1 MQKLIIHGDPGIRKN
16 AVIDYDGDDVVCFAI
31 SRQGDWHGPDEPQ
44 LWCVIGTEDER
55 EDFEK
60 RNYVPHWLD
69 TESVD
74 AEAIDI
80 IKRADEVAVS

>member
-1 MQKLIIHGDPGIRKN
+1 MKRLIIHGNPGIRKN
-16 AVIDYDGDDVVCFAI
+16 AVIDYDGDEVVCFAI

-44 LWCVIGTEDER
+44 LWCVVGSEDER

-74 AEAIDI
+74 AEAIDV